1 MMARFKI
8 TDLRF
13 VNDDPGYKG
22 DGGGYWRA
30 TVYAPDPPDG
40 NTREVDTKYGS
51 WQTVP
56 RHPAESRQFVLSDC
70 AAQLQA
76 AANKIKRQRGWHIE
90 QRGKAE

>member
-1 MMARFKI
+1 MARFRI

-13 VNDDPGYKG
+13 VTDDPSYKG
-22 DGGGYWRA
+22 PDGGYWRA

-40 NTREVDTKYGS
+40 NTREVDTKGGS

-56 RHPAESRQFVLSDC
+56 RHPAELRAFVLPAC

-76 AANKIKRQRGWHIE
+76 AVNKIKRSRGWHIQE
-90 QRGKAE
+90 RGRAA